1 MESFWAMLSNVAS
14 ELLSLWIK
22 PLSMLLLKLKAKE
35 QDSPVLLIVI
45 PYIECLR
52 GWNPNV

>member
-35 QDSPVLLIVI
+35 QDSQVLLIVI
-45 PYIECLR
+45 LYTECLR

>member
-14 ELLSLWIK
+14 NFWVWIK

-35 QDSPVLLIVI
+35 QDSSVLLIVI
-45 PYIECLR
+45 LYTECLR
-52 GWNPNV
+52 GWNSNV

>member
-35 QDSPVLLIVI
+35 QDSPVLPICIL
-45 PYIECLR
+45 YTECLR